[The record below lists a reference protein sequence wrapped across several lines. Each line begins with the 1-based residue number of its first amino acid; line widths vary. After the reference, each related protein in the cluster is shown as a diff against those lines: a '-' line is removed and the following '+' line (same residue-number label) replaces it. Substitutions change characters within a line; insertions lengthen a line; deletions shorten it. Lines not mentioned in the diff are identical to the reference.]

1 MTSAA
6 QTYYYPNRMGRIV
19 MHTGRKLMPTDDY
32 ARWLELAGL
41 SNMIQ
46 HPPAPDLEFGFPF
59 ESVSALQTAAEKLYG
74 VQGGREFNE
83 RVGVASLDGGL
94 GEFNPMLGIADLPL
108 RAMPLGLKLHLGF
121 DMLASVFNRFT
132 DQRVEVS
139 EDGHVYKW
147 TITRCPVCWG
157 RHTDEPC
164 CQLAVGILR
173 AGLTWVSNGKQ
184 FRVVETECIA
194 AGAESC
200 VIEIDKRP
208 IG

>member
-1 MTSAA
+1 MTTSAA
-6 QTYYYPNRMGRIV
+6 TYHYPNRMGRIILSTARNI
-19 MHTGRKLMPTDDY
+19 MSDEDY
-32 ARWLELAGL
+32 ARYLELAGL
-41 SNMIQ
+41 SSFLQ
-46 HPPAPDLEFGFPF
+46 HPPASDLDLGFPF
-59 ESVSALQTAAEKLYG
+59 ESVSALQIAAEKLYG

-94 GEFNPMLGIADLPL
+94 GEFNPMLGIADLPM

-121 DMLASVFNRFT
+121 DMLSSVFNRFT

-139 EDGHVYKW
+139 EDPQVYKW

-173 AGLTWVSNGKQ
+173 AGLTWVSGGKH
-184 FRVVETECIA
+184 FRVVETQCVA
-194 AGAESC
+194 MGAPNC
-200 VIEIDKRP
+200 LITIDKRP
-208 IG
+208 I

>member
-1 MTSAA
+1 MTTQSE
-6 QTYYYPNRMGRIV
+6 TFNYPNRMGRVIL
-19 MHTGRKLMPTDDY
+19 HTARNLMPTEDY
-32 ARWLELAGL
+32 ARWLGLAGMDNL
-41 SNMIQ
+41 IQ
-46 HPPAPDLEFGFPF
+46 HPPAPDLELAFPF
-59 ESVSALQTAAEKLYG
+59 EAVSALQVAAEQMYG

-94 GEFNPMLGIADLPL
+94 GEFNPMLGIADLPM

-132 DQRVEVS
+132 DQRVEIG
-139 EDGHVYKW
+139 EDTATYRW

-173 AGLTWVSNGKQ
+173 AGLIWVSGGKQ

-194 AGAESC
+194 AGAENC
-200 VIEIDKRP
+200 VITIDKRP